1 MLKLRAFVG
10 KKNSWPESLLNVVL
24 SITRKLKCFYKKK
37 TSWSKEW
44 IWMSTTTWK
53 VSQHPN
59 CSSIYLS
66 VCVSSRYRSFYLFT
80 NQSIYLSIYLPIYL
94 STYPSL
100 SLSIYL
106 SIYPALYLLIC
117 LFTNI
122 VNIYSVN
129 CGSFGC
135 HEFVLTFNP
144 DVNWNLNHS
153 TILKDLKLPW
163 FLRLRAPIGWA
174 AVPEDRKVHAVTR

>member
-1 MLKLRAFVG
+1 MLLQEEDKLIERVDMDVDYNMEG
-10 KKNSWPESLLNVVL
+10 KSN
-24 SITRKLKCFYKKK
+24 
-37 TSWSKEW
+37 
-44 IWMSTTTWK
+44 
-53 VSQHPN
+53 PN

-94 STYPSL
+94 STYPSI

-106 SIYPALYLLIC
+106 SIYPAFYLLIC

-144 DVNWNLNHS
+144 DVN
-153 TILKDLKLPW
+153 
-163 FLRLRAPIGWA
+163 
-174 AVPEDRKVHAVTR
+174 